1 MTTAER
7 SKALSVGVSSH
18 VVKLSYELPSGATD
32 VSNPGEAIK
41 VYDVKPGI
49 SDQIS
54 VGNGESTS
62 LIAMISG
69 IYSALTSILSTQTA
83 GNQLLTVIGANTA
96 KSKSSANS
104 SANQNPFAGGFPTE
118 LDGILEGE

>member
-18 VVKLSYELPSGATD
+18 VVRLSYELPSGATD

-69 IYSALTSILSTQTA
+69 IYSALTSILSTQAA

-96 KSKSSANS
+96 RSKNSVNS
-104 SANQNPFAGGFPTE
+104 SISQNPFAGGFPTE